1 MTLTA
6 DGTRAPI
13 TADDLI
19 AFEDE
24 VAGAFE
30 AKKIRAP
37 IHLSGGNEHRLI
49 EIFQDV
55 GRQDWVFCS
64 YRNHYHALLH
74 GVPRE
79 RVMAEILAG
88 KSMNMSFPE
97 YRFFSSAIVAGCLPI
112 ATGAAL
118 AVKRGGGRNH
128 VWCFVGDMAATT
140 GAYHEATR
148 YARGQQLPITF
159 VIEDNGLA
167 CDSPTEECWGPQGYG
182 HREIRY
188 KFQRKW
194 PHVGI
199 PKYVNF

>member
-1 MTLTA
+1 MNQA
-6 DGTRAPI
+6 E
-13 TADDLI
+13 LI

-24 VAGAFE
+24 VAEAFE

-37 IHLSGGNEHRLI
+37 IHLSGGNEEQLI
-49 EIFQDV
+49 EIFSEISND
-55 GRQDWVFCS
+55 DWVFCT

-74 GVPRE
+74 GIPKD

-88 KSMNMSFPE
+88 HSMNMSFPE
-97 YRFFSSAIVAGCLPI
+97 HRFFSSAIVAGCLPI

-118 AVKRGGGRNH
+118 AIKRAGGKNH
-128 VWCFVGDMAATT
+128 VWCFIGDMAATT

-148 YARGQQLPITF
+148 YAAGQGLPITF
-159 VIEDNGLA
+159 VIEDNGLS
-167 CDSPTEECWGPQGYG
+167 CDSPTQDCWGHGFV
-182 HREIRY
+182 RLLKRY